1 MCGRCGDGKAPASA
15 DPRAPVRRIRR
26 PRRPAAPPQSRSRG
40 PVYART
46 CSGRAPPAT
55 ESRAPP
61 AASAGHTGLRTMG
74 SSRPGPT
81 GQTASSARSLQN
93 PRAARNRQ
101 NLALYWI
108 GKMVHFRSLQQ
119 TTCSR
124 LFPMT
129 LRGWADLY
137 AWELDRAS
145 RTPLTRQIYIQV
157 RSAVLSGAL
166 RPGTRMPSSRAMASK
181 LGVARASWVL
191 AYEPLRAEGYVESRH
206 GSGTFIAGDLTGLA
220 SRRRGAPRATRRAVP
235 TSAQTFSDFERS
247 AVQSDARPFNT
258 GRTLID
264 ARTAETWRSLTHRA
278 VRRLGANDLGYTD
291 PAGLAELRENI
302 CDYLRAARAVRCD
315 PEQIVITAGT
325 QQAIDIAIRVLLAP
339 GDEVWVE
346 DPGYPLTHAQLL
358 LAKTRPHPIPVD
370 SQGLIVDAGQ
380 RSAPRARAA
389 CVTPSHQFPTG
400 VMLSMARRLELLAWA
415 RHSAAF
421 IVEDDYTSEFRYSGP
436 PLASL
441 QGLDDNERVIYVGT
455 LNKALFPG
463 LRIGYAVV
471 PRALLQ
477 AFVGV
482 RYLMDRQ
489 PATLQQVVVS
499 EFMQQGHFAA
509 HIRRMRELYRE
520 QRDALVETLMRR
532 AADRLDVA
540 LPDQGMH
547 LVAYLR
553 DESSDIAIEATAQR
567 AGIVL
572 RAISR
577 FYRAA
582 RPRPGLMLGFSGF
595 PRQLIVP
602 SAARL
607 ATLVANHDR
616 A

>member
-1 MCGRCGDGKAPASA
+1 
-15 DPRAPVRRIRR
+15 
-26 PRRPAAPPQSRSRG
+26 
-40 PVYART
+40 
-46 CSGRAPPAT
+46 
-55 ESRAPP
+55 
-61 AASAGHTGLRTMG
+61 
-74 SSRPGPT
+74 
-81 GQTASSARSLQN
+81 LQ
-93 PRAARNRQ
+93 A
-101 NLALYWI
+101 I
-108 GKMVHFRSLQQ
+108 
-119 TTCSR
+119 
-124 LFPMT
+124 FPMT

-137 AWELDRAS
+137 VWQLDRAS
-145 RTPLTRQIYIQV
+145 RTPLTRQIYMQV

-181 LGVARASWVL
+181 LGVARASVVL
-191 AYEPLRAEGYVESRH
+191 AYEHLLAEGYIESRH

-220 SRRRGAPRATRRAVP
+220 SRRRGASRPMKPILP
-235 TSAQTFSDFERS
+235 TSTQVFSDFERS

-291 PAGLAELRENI
+291 PAGLPELRANI

-358 LAKTRPHPIPVD
+358 LAKTRLHAIPVD
-370 SQGLIVDAGQ
+370 AQGLIVAAGL
-380 RSAPRARAA
+380 RTAPRARAA
-389 CVTPSHQFPTG
+389 FVTPSHQFPTG
-400 VMLSMARRLELLAWA
+400 VALSMARRLELLAWA
-415 RHSAAF
+415 RRYGAF

-441 QGLDDNERVIYVGT
+441 QGLDDTEQVIYIGT

-471 PRALLQ
+471 PRTLLQ
-477 AFVGV
+477 AFVGA
-482 RYLMDRQ
+482 RYLIDRQ
-489 PATLQQVVVS
+489 PATLQQAVVCA
-499 EFMQQGHFAA
+499 FMQEGHFAA
-509 HIRRMRELYRE
+509 HIRRMRQLYRE
-520 QRDALVETLMRR
+520 QRDALAETLMRR
-532 AADRLDVA
+532 AAGRFEVA
-540 LPDQGMH
+540 VPDQGMH
-547 LVAYLR
+547 LVAYLC
-553 DESSDIAIEATAQR
+553 DGSSDIAIEAAAQR

-595 PRQLIVP
+595 PRPLIVP

-607 ATLVANHDR
+607 AALVAGHR
-616 A
+616 SGE

>member
-1 MCGRCGDGKAPASA
+1 
-15 DPRAPVRRIRR
+15 
-26 PRRPAAPPQSRSRG
+26 
-40 PVYART
+40 
-46 CSGRAPPAT
+46 
-55 ESRAPP
+55 
-61 AASAGHTGLRTMG
+61 
-74 SSRPGPT
+74 
-81 GQTASSARSLQN
+81 
-93 PRAARNRQ
+93 
-101 NLALYWI
+101 
-108 GKMVHFRSLQQ
+108 
-119 TTCSR
+119 
-124 LFPMT
+124 MT

-137 AWELDRAS
+137 AWQLDRAS
-145 RTPLTRQIYIQV
+145 RTPLTRQLYMQV

-181 LGVARASWVL
+181 LGVARASVVL
-191 AYEPLRAEGYVESRH
+191 AYEHLLAEGYVESRH

-220 SRRRGAPRATRRAVP
+220 SRRRGAPRATRRAEP
-235 TSAQTFSDFERS
+235 TAAQTFSDFERS
-247 AVQSDARPFNT
+247 AAQSDARPFNT

-291 PAGLAELRENI
+291 PAGLAELRENL

-315 PEQIVITAGT
+315 PAQIVITAGT

-358 LAKTRPHPIPVD
+358 LAKARPHPVPVD
-370 SQGLIVDAGQ
+370 AQGLVVDAG
-380 RSAPRARAA
+380 RRMAPRARVAF
-389 CVTPSHQFPTG
+389 VTPSHQFPTG
-400 VMLSMARRLELLAWA
+400 VALSMARRLELLAWA
-415 RHSAAF
+415 RQSGAF

-441 QGLDDNERVIYVGT
+441 QGLDDTEQVIYVGT

-463 LRIGYAVV
+463 LRLGYAVV

-477 AFVGV
+477 AFVGA
-482 RYLMDRQ
+482 RYLIDRQ
-489 PATLQQVVVS
+489 PATQQQAVVS

-509 HIRRMRELYRE
+509 HIRRMRQLYRD
-520 QRDALVETLMRR
+520 QRDALAETLMRR
-532 AADRLDVA
+532 AAGRLEVA
-540 LPDQGMH
+540 VPDQGMH

-553 DESSDIAIEATAQR
+553 DGSSDLAVEASAQR
-567 AGIVL
+567 AGIVV

-577 FYRAA
+577 LYRAA
-582 RPRPGLMLGFSGF
+582 QPRAGLMLGFSGF
-595 PRQLIVP
+595 PRQSIVP

-607 ATLVANHDR
+607 ATLLDKRVR